1 MSRVLRMAVLLSAIS
16 LLAGCSSKGPAE
28 TALKAAD
35 AALEGAKPT
44 LQSYAPEQLASLQ
57 QMATGAHEKFDKGD
71 YKGAMADAQAMMP
84 QIQTAVADADKK
96 KEEFGKMWN
105 DMSSTIPPM
114 MAALDTKVTELSG
127 MKKLPAGMTAETLET
142 VKTQMAAAQAQWS
155 QASTAYQ
162 EGRVAEAMQLGMQV
176 KSMVETLMG
185 QVGMSA
191 PAPPG
196 D

>member
-1 MSRVLRMAVLLSAIS
+1 MSRVLRMAVLFSAIA
-16 LLAGCSSKGPAE
+16 LLAGCSPKGPAE

-35 AALEGAKPT
+35 DALEAAKPT

-57 QMATGAHEKFDKGD
+57 QMSAGAHDKFAKGD

-84 QIQTAVADADKK
+84 QIQSAVAEAGQK

-105 DMSSTIPPM
+105 E
-114 MAALDTKVTELSG
+114 MATALPAIMGTLETKVNELSA
-127 MKKLPAGMTAETLET
+127 MKKLPAGMTAESVTAIKNE
-142 VKTQMAAAQAQWS
+142 MAAAQAQWS

-176 KSMVETLMG
+176 KSSVESLMG
-185 QVGMSA
+185 KVGMGA
-191 PAPPG
+191 PAMSN
-196 D
+196 

>member
-28 TALKAAD
+28 SALKAAD
-35 AALEGAKPT
+35 EALEGARPT
-44 LQSYAPEQLASLQ
+44 LQSYAPEQLATLQ
-57 QMATGAHEKFDKGD
+57 QASTGAHEKFDKGD

-84 QIQTAVADADKK
+84 QIQAAVAEAGQK

-105 DMSSTIPPM
+105 EMATALPAM
-114 MAALDTKVTELSG
+114 MGTLETKVNELSA
-127 MKKLPAGMTAETLET
+127 MKKLPAGMTAESVTAIKNE
-142 VKTQMAAAQAQWS
+142 MAAAQAQWS

-176 KSMVETLMG
+176 KSSVENLMG
-185 QVGMSA
+185 KVGMGA
-191 PAPPG
+191 PAMSN
-196 D
+196 